1 MTEPHTLPEPQPEF
15 TLVDLLTAIGEEKT
29 LIAGVTA
36 LAGAIGLS
44 VALLLPTVYT
54 AKTTLLPPQ
63 QNQGASAGVAAS
75 LGALAATTGIA
86 AAFKTP
92 EELYVG
98 LLKTDSVANALINRF
113 KLKDRYEEDT
123 LVNTRRELARNVRIA
138 ADRKSTLI
146 SVEADDTDAAF
157 AAQLANGY
165 AEELRTLMGRIAVT
179 EAQQRRA
186 FFEQQMTKAKD
197 ELARAELAV
206 RQAQD
211 KGGLVSIDAQTQTMI
226 GAAAQIRGQIVA
238 REVQLQA
245 LRPYAGPENPEL
257 RRVLSELSS
266 LQSQLARMEG
276 GSGAQRSGKAD
287 AQAALANVRLYRE
300 LKYQEAIY
308 SAMLQQFQLA
318 KTDEARD
325 APLLQQVD
333 VATAPDRKSKPRRA
347 FIVLGCAAAG
357 LLAGLLLAFVRR
369 SARQMRDDPAT
380 TGRWAAL
387 AGAWGLRGR
396 TAATPQSGQGA
407 S

>member
-1 MTEPHTLPEPQPEF
+1 MTDTHTLPEPQPEF

-29 LIAGVTA
+29 LIAGITA
-36 LAGAIGLS
+36 LAGAVGLAA
-44 VALLLPTVYT
+44 ALLMPPIYT
-54 AKTTLLPPQ
+54 ARTTLLPPQ
-63 QNQGASAGVAAS
+63 QSQGASAGMAAS

-98 LLKTDSVANALINRF
+98 LLKTDTVANALIERF
-113 KLKDRYEEDT
+113 KLKDRYEQDT
-123 LVNTRRELARNVRIA
+123 LVNTRRELAKNVRIA

-157 AAQLANGY
+157 AAQLANAH

-211 KGGLVSIDAQTQTMI
+211 KGGLVSVDAQTQTLI

-257 RRVLSELSS
+257 RRLLSELSS
-266 LQSQLARMEG
+266 LQAQLSRMEG
-276 GSGAQRSGKAD
+276 GSGASRSGKAD
-287 AQAALANVRLYRE
+287 AQSALANVRLYRE

-318 KTDEARD
+318 RTDEARD

-357 LLAGLLLAFVRR
+357 LLLGLLLAFARR
-369 SARQMRDDPAT
+369 AARQMRDDPAT
-380 TGRWAAL
+380 TGQWAAL
-387 AGAWGLRGR
+387 ANAWRLGR
-396 TAATPQSGQGA
+396 RQAAATPGGNGA

>member
-1 MTEPHTLPEPQPEF
+1 MTEQSNLPEPQAESP
-15 TLVDLLTAIGEEKT
+15 LVDLLTAIGEEKT
-29 LIAGVTA
+29 LIAGITA
-36 LAGAIGLS
+36 LAGAVGLA
-44 VALLLPTVYT
+44 VALLLPTIYT

-63 QNQGASAGVAAS
+63 QSQNASAGMAAS
-75 LGALAATTGIA
+75 LGALAASTGIA

-98 LLKTDSVANALINRF
+98 LLKTDTVANALINRF

-157 AAQLANGY
+157 AAQLANAY
-165 AEELRTLMGRIAVT
+165 AEELRALMGRIAVT

-197 ELARAELAV
+197 ELAKAELAV

-211 KGGLVSIDAQTQTMI
+211 KGGLVSVDAQTQTLI

-245 LRPYAGPENPEL
+245 LRPYAGPDNPEL
-257 RRVLSELSS
+257 RRLLSELSS
-266 LQSQLARMEG
+266 LQAQLARMEG
-276 GSGAQRSGKAD
+276 GNGAQRDGRND

-318 KTDEARD
+318 KADEARD

-357 LLAGLLLAFVRR
+357 LLAGLMLAFVRR
-369 SARQMRDDPAT
+369 SLRQMREDPAT

-387 AGAWGLRGR
+387 ASAWRLRGG
-396 TAATPQSGQGA
+396 ASPATPGGNGA

>member
-1 MTEPHTLPEPQPEF
+1 M
-15 TLVDLLTAIGEEKT
+15 
-29 LIAGVTA
+29 
-36 LAGAIGLS
+36 
-44 VALLLPTVYT
+44 
-54 AKTTLLPPQ
+54 
-63 QNQGASAGVAAS
+63 
-75 LGALAATTGIA
+75 
-86 AAFKTP
+86 
-92 EELYVG
+92 G
-98 LLKTDSVANALINRF
+98 LLKTDTVANALINRF

-157 AAQLANGY
+157 AAQLANAY
-165 AEELRTLMGRIAVT
+165 AEELRALMGRIAVT

-211 KGGLVSIDAQTQTMI
+211 KGGLVSVDAQTQTLI

-245 LRPYAGPENPEL
+245 LRPYAGPDNPEL
-257 RRVLSELSS
+257 RRLLSELSS
-266 LQSQLARMEG
+266 LQAQLAKMEG
-276 GSGAQRSGKAD
+276 GNGAQRDGRND

-318 KTDEARD
+318 KADEARD

-357 LLAGLLLAFVRR
+357 LLAGLMLAFVRR
-369 SARQMRDDPAT
+369 SLRQMREDPAT

-387 AGAWGLRGR
+387 ASAWRLRGG
-396 TAATPQSGQGA
+396 ASPATPGGNGA

>member
-1 MTEPHTLPEPQPEF
+1 MTEQSNLPEPQAEF

-29 LIAGVTA
+29 LIAGITA
-36 LAGAIGLS
+36 LAGAVGLA
-44 VALLLPTVYT
+44 VALLLPTIYT

-63 QNQGASAGVAAS
+63 QSQNASAGMAAS
-75 LGALAATTGIA
+75 LGALAASTGIA

-98 LLKTDSVANALINRF
+98 LLKTDTVANALINRF

-138 ADRKSTLI
+138 VDRKSTLI

-157 AAQLANGY
+157 AAQLANAY

-211 KGGLVSIDAQTQTMI
+211 KGGLVSVDAQTQTLI

-245 LRPYAGPENPEL
+245 LRPYAGPDNPEL
-257 RRVLSELSS
+257 RRLLSELSS
-266 LQSQLARMEG
+266 LQAQLARMEG
-276 GSGAQRSGKAD
+276 GNGAQRNGKGD

-318 KTDEARD
+318 KADEARE

-357 LLAGLLLAFVRR
+357 IMLGLILVFSRRAMRKVRDNPD
-369 SARQMRDDPAT
+369 AAQN
-380 TGRWAAL
+380 WQAL
-387 AGAWGLRGR
+387 ADAWSLRR
-396 TAATPQSGQGA
+396 KPARVATGQEL

>member
-1 MTEPHTLPEPQPEF
+1 MTEHNTLPEPQAEF
-15 TLVDLLTAIGEEKT
+15 TLVDLLTAVGEEKT
-29 LIAGVTA
+29 LIAGITV
-36 LAGAIGLS
+36 LAGAVGLA
-44 VALLLPTVYT
+44 VALLLPVVYT
-54 AKTTLLPPQ
+54 ARTTLLPPQ
-63 QNQGASAGVAAS
+63 QNQGASAGMAAS

-113 KLKDRYEEDT
+113 KLKERYDEKT
-123 LVNTRRELARNVRIA
+123 LVNTRRELAQNVRIA

-157 AAQLANGY
+157 AAQLANAY

-179 EAQQRRA
+179 EAQQRRT

-197 ELARAELAV
+197 ELAKAELAV

-211 KGGLVSIDAQTQTMI
+211 QGGLVSVDAQTQTLI

-257 RRVLSELSS
+257 RRLMSELSS
-266 LQSQLARMEG
+266 LQAQLSKMEG
-276 GSGAQRSGKAD
+276 GSSAQRGGKSD
-287 AQAALANVRLYRE
+287 AQTALANVRLYRE

-369 SARQMRDDPAT
+369 SVRQMRDDPAT

-387 AGAWGLRGR
+387 SSAWGMRGR
-396 TAATPQSGQGA
+396 VAVPARGGHEA
-407 S
+407 L

>member
-1 MTEPHTLPEPQPEF
+1 MTEQSNLPEPQAEF

-29 LIAGVTA
+29 LIAGITA
-36 LAGAIGLS
+36 LAGAVGLA
-44 VALLLPTVYT
+44 VALLLPTIYT

-63 QNQGASAGVAAS
+63 QSQNASAGMAAS
-75 LGALAATTGIA
+75 LGALAASTGIA

-98 LLKTDSVANALINRF
+98 LLKTDTVANALINRF

-138 ADRKSTLI
+138 VDRKSTLI

-157 AAQLANGY
+157 AAQLANAY

-211 KGGLVSIDAQTQTMI
+211 KGGLVSVDAQTQTLI

-245 LRPYAGPENPEL
+245 LRPYAGPDNPEL
-257 RRVLSELSS
+257 RRLLSELSS
-266 LQSQLARMEG
+266 LQAQLARMEG
-276 GSGAQRSGKAD
+276 GNGAQRNGKGD

-318 KTDEARD
+318 KADEARD

-357 LLAGLLLAFVRR
+357 LLAGLMLAFVRR
-369 SARQMRDDPAT
+369 SLRQMREDPAT

-387 AGAWGLRGR
+387 ASAWRLRGG
-396 TAATPQSGQGA
+396 AGPATPGGNGA

>member
-1 MTEPHTLPEPQPEF
+1 MTEQSNLPEPQAEF

-29 LIAGVTA
+29 LIAGITA
-36 LAGAIGLS
+36 LAGAVGLA
-44 VALLLPTVYT
+44 VALLLPTIYT

-63 QNQGASAGVAAS
+63 QSQNASAGMAAS
-75 LGALAATTGIA
+75 LGALAASTGIA

-98 LLKTDSVANALINRF
+98 LLKTDTVANALINRF

-138 ADRKSTLI
+138 VDRKSTLI

-157 AAQLANGY
+157 AAQLANAY

-211 KGGLVSIDAQTQTMI
+211 KGGLVSVDAQTQTLI

-245 LRPYAGPENPEL
+245 LRPYAGPDNPEL
-257 RRVLSELSS
+257 RRLLSELSS
-266 LQSQLARMEG
+266 LQAQLARMEG
-276 GSGAQRSGKAD
+276 GNGAQRNGKGD

-318 KTDEARD
+318 KADEARD

-357 LLAGLLLAFVRR
+357 LLAGLMLAFVRR
-369 SARQMRDDPAT
+369 SLRQMREDPAT
-380 TGRWAAL
+380 TGQWDAL
-387 AGAWGLRGR
+387 ASAWIGRSKLR
-396 TAATPQSGQGA
+396 AHKVMD
-407 S
+407 